1 MFGGQQA
8 VSILCSIVRTKLVAM
23 WIGPVGVGLFGIF
36 NSAIA
41 TFGNFAQL
49 NLRQTAVR
57 EMASAEPDAVASLGH
72 AVRRI
77 SLWLG
82 LAGGLLMLILS
93 PWLAEASLGSRQ
105 GWPSFA
111 WLAVTIALITVNN
124 GEAAIFQ
131 GLKQFR
137 RFTVCLTLGAIGG
150 LVVSVPLFY
159 YWRVDSI
166 IPSIIAFH
174 FVSWICL
181 GLYRRKL
188 PAPDRTMGVKETFR
202 LGRRFLQ
209 LGLYMTLSELAV
221 NAINYIFLAY
231 LAHTSDLDT
240 IGIYNAGFT
249 LINRYAGLIFAAISM
264 EYFPRLAAVE
274 GKPRRESSFVA
285 NQAIIALAILVPV
298 ATTFVACLQPVVELL
313 YSHEF
318 LPVIP
323 MAAFAMTGTAL
334 RAVAWCMAY
343 VIVARG
349 DGRIFLITESL
360 SAVVAL
366 VLNIVGFRLA
376 GFLGLGL
383 AYTLWYAAY
392 IGIIS
397 YVYFRRYKL
406 RLSIMVWRMLG
417 YAVVMTGASGLL
429 AVVGSAWWATPI
441 ALVSLVVGWKSL
453 RRE

>member
-1 MFGGQQA
+1 
-8 VSILCSIVRTKLVAM
+8 
-23 WIGPVGVGLFGIF
+23 
-36 NSAIA
+36 
-41 TFGNFAQL
+41 
-49 NLRQTAVR
+49 
-57 EMASAEPDAVASLGH
+57 
-72 AVRRI
+72 
-77 SLWLG
+77 
-82 LAGGLLMLILS
+82 
-93 PWLAEASLGSRQ
+93 
-105 GWPSFA
+105 
-111 WLAVTIALITVNN
+111 
-124 GEAAIFQ
+124 
-131 GLKQFR
+131 
-137 RFTVCLTLGAIGG
+137 
-150 LVVSVPLFY
+150 
-159 YWRVDSI
+159 
-166 IPSIIAFH
+166 
-174 FVSWICL
+174 
-181 GLYRRKL
+181 
-188 PAPDRTMGVKETFR
+188 
-202 LGRRFLQ
+202 
-209 LGLYMTLSELAV
+209 
-221 NAINYIFLAY
+221 
-231 LAHTSDLDT
+231 
-240 IGIYNAGFT
+240 
-249 LINRYAGLIFAAISM
+249 M

-360 SAVVAL
+360 SAIVAL

-397 YVYFRRYKL
+397 YVYFRRYRL
-406 RLSIMVWRMLG
+406 RLSTMVWRMLG
-417 YAVVMTGASGLL
+417 YAVAMTGSSGLL